1 MKVRN
6 IVFSGFAA
14 AILMGTAQAATTPFE
29 IASKAYVDGKFSDA
43 TSATTEI
50 IGDMDTLNAD
60 QDQNSVVAGSETVV
74 DALDALDE
82 AVTAKQNYAD
92 STASAGNYITAG
104 NGVGANLN
112 ALDTQL
118 KTTTDKANG
127 AVPREMN
134 GSAGKALIFNEN
146 DGGGAKFENSDGI
159 NSFTGVNEGGRNGI
173 AAQIYAVDTNN
184 NVGGVNTGARI
195 DVYADG
201 MYYTVGHDGS
211 GARKAAA
218 NEIATKGDIT
228 EALNDAVGGSVGD
241 MDELND
247 GANTNFDNPESV
259 VDALNDLD
267 DAINTKQ
274 NEADSNVASAGNY
287 IAAGHGVA
295 SNLTALDTQLKST
308 TDTANAAVPRQ
319 MNGTNGKALIFNEN
333 DGGGAKFEHN
343 DGTYSFTGVNDDG
356 ANGIAAQIYAIDKTS
371 KSGTRIDVSK
381 GAIYYTVGNAGAGD
395 RMVPANEIATKGDIA
410 AVSGDMSQ
418 LNNGNDTN
426 FDSPADVVEALN
438 DLDDAINTKADA
450 SDVGDVNDLNGFA
463 QNTNTVVDALNEL
476 MTNKLNKP
484 IPNSCTAQSQHC
496 VLHMDNTGELS
507 WVDITVPYMEVSG
520 GEQSGGGEEPANP

>member
-1 MKVRN
+1 MKVKN
-6 IVFSGFAA
+6 IMFSGFAA

-29 IASKAYVDGKFSDA
+29 IASKAYVDQQVS
-43 TSATTEI
+43 SAT
-50 IGDMDTLNAD
+50 GDVAETVGDLADLNAD
-60 QDQNSVVAGSETVV
+60 NDNNSVVAGSESVV
-74 DALDALDE
+74 EALDALDE
-82 AVTAKQNYAD
+82 AVTAKQDYAD

-112 ALDTQL
+112 ALDTKL
-118 KTTTDKANG
+118 KSTSDKADA

-211 GARKAAA
+211 SARKVAA

-247 GANTNFDNPESV
+247 GANTNFDSPASV
-259 VDALNDLD
+259 VEALNDLD

-319 MNGTNGKALIFNEN
+319 INGPNGKALIFNES
-333 DGGGAKFEHN
+333 DGGGAKFEHS
-343 DGTYSFTGVNDDG
+343 DGTNSFTGVNDDG
-356 ANGIAAQIYAIDKTS
+356 ENGIAAQIYALKAGNGS
-371 KSGTRIDVSK
+371 RIDVSK
-381 GAIYYTVGNAGAGD
+381 DAIYYTVGNASPAQ
-395 RMVPANEIATKGDIA
+395 RMVAANEIATKGDIA
-410 AVSGDMSQ
+410 AVGGNVGDLTQLSGFTT
-418 LNNGNDTN
+418 GET
-426 FDSPADVVEALN
+426 DSVVEALN
-438 DLDDAINTKADA
+438 DLQSTKADA
-450 SDVGDVNDLNGFA
+450 SDVGDVNNLNGFA